1 MIPFTKQA
9 IRQLTKL
16 KVLAL
21 SSFERIEKEITI
33 FAQLEQLQE
42 FKNAKHILCFWALP
56 DEVNTS
62 MLIRTWEKEK
72 KFYLPVVKN
81 TELVIKPYS
90 SSKELQQGVF
100 AIQEPRT
107 DSEVSLSDIDL
118 IIVPGVA
125 FDELGHRL
133 GRGKGYY
140 DRLLQHTTTT
150 KIALAYSEQI
160 YESIPTELHDIKMD
174 IVVSA

>member
-1 MIPFTKQA
+1 M
-9 IRQLTKL
+9 
-16 KVLAL
+16 
-21 SSFERIEKEITI
+21 
-33 FAQLEQLQE
+33 
-42 FKNAKHILCFWALP
+42 
-56 DEVNTS
+56 
-62 MLIRTWEKEK
+62 
-72 KFYLPVVKN
+72 VKN

>member
-42 FKNAKHILCFWALP
+42 FKNAKHILCYWALP

-72 KFYLPVVKN
+72 KFYLPVVHN
-81 TELVIKPYS
+81 IN
-90 SSKELQQGVF
+90 QW
-100 AIQEPRT
+100 
-107 DSEVSLSDIDL
+107 
-118 IIVPGVA
+118 
-125 FDELGHRL
+125 
-133 GRGKGYY
+133 
-140 DRLLQHTTTT
+140 
-150 KIALAYSEQI
+150 
-160 YESIPTELHDIKMD
+160 
-174 IVVSA
+174 